1 MKERK
6 QHMNKITLETT
17 VVRADDLLATDL
29 DGETILMSIEQ
40 SAYYGM
46 EKTAR
51 RIWELVEKPI
61 TVSDLCRQLAEE
73 YRVDPQVCEQDTI
86 AFLEELCRENLVIA
100 K

>member
-6 QHMNKITLETT
+6 GPMKTINLETT
-17 VVRADDLLATDL
+17 VVRADGLLATDL
-29 DGETILMSIEQ
+29 DDETVLMSIEQ
-40 SAYYGM
+40 GAYYGM

-51 RIWELVEKPI
+51 RIWELVEKPVK
-61 TVSDLCRQLAEE
+61 VSDLCRQLAED
-73 YRVDPQVCEQDTI
+73 YGVDPQVCEQDTI